1 MAFRTTRTGNHSQCW
16 TLKSMGMN
24 SLSCSDEKCVYNF
37 THKETHGKD
46 KFSVFTE
53 DGKIIQLET
62 FPKKSVEI
70 KSMFKYSVNNHWKNI
85 SL

>member
-1 MAFRTTRTGNHSQCW
+1 MASRTTRMGNCSQCW

-24 SLSCSDEKCVYNF
+24 PLSCYNGKYVYNF
-37 THKETHGKD
+37 TGEETHGKED
-46 KFSVFTE
+46 FLVFTE

-62 FPKKSVEI
+62 FPKKPVEI
-70 KSMFKYSVNNHWKNI
+70 KSLFKYSVKDCWKNI